1 MRRRICDDTPG
12 SYFNRNSR
20 SLDSKRMNMKNA
32 RIPPLLSPGQAR
44 PIVLDV
50 TLRDGGYINQWQF
63 TPEQVDT
70 AIRLAALAD
79 VDLIEVGYVDDQPDL
94 PEAASCPP
102 AMLKRARGLCGRSKL
117 AGMIRSTVANPA
129 AVLNARVGLL
139 DLLRIPLDMRSPEP
153 ALKLGR
159 ICTEHGFAYTFNF
172 VGVTCFELARLS
184 EVAARIPADVQA
196 IYLADSRGHLQLDE
210 VAPLI
215 GVVRKAWSGPIGFH
229 AHDNLGLAMA
239 NSEAALA
246 AGCELIDASI
256 AAVGLG
262 GRNLHIRDGMALA
275 MRQRQDLHPDS
286 RALEADESRIG
297 LPAPGEAAAL
307 YRLTGERNLRM
318 EWVHPMIDCFG
329 LALAEILI
337 RDLPSR
343 FWFNTDELIPFLGRE
358 RWEQI
363 KW

>member
-1 MRRRICDDTPG
+1 
-12 SYFNRNSR
+12 
-20 SLDSKRMNMKNA
+20 MKDK
-32 RIPPLLSPGQAR
+32 RIPRLLSPGQGR

-50 TLRDGGYINQWQF
+50 TLRDGGYINDWRF
-63 TPEQVDT
+63 TPEQVDA
-70 AIRLAALAD
+70 AIRLAALAN
-79 VDLIEVGYVDDQPDL
+79 VDLIEVGYVDDRPGL
-94 PEAASCPP
+94 PEVASCPP
-102 AMLKRARGLCGRSKL
+102 DMLKRARGLCGRSKL
-117 AGMIRSTVANPA
+117 AGMIRSTVADPE
-129 AVLNARVGLL
+129 AVLGARRGLL
-139 DLLRIPLDMRSPEP
+139 ELLRIPLDMRSLEP
-153 ALKLGR
+153 ALTLGR
-159 ICTEHGFAYTFNF
+159 ICTEHGFAHTFNF
-172 VGVTCFELARLS
+172 VGASCFELERLS
-184 EVAARIPADVQA
+184 EVAAQVPSDVQA
-196 IYLADSRGHLQLDE
+196 IYVADSRGHLQPDN

-215 GVVRKAWSGPIGFH
+215 AAVRKAWAGPIGFH

-262 GRNLHIRDGMALA
+262 GGNLHIRDGMALA
-275 MRQRQDLHPDS
+275 MRRRGDLHPDP

-329 LALAEILI
+329 LAQAEILI

-363 KW
+363 RW